1 MCFLKMLSFQLFSFL
16 IKSTSNF
23 KDNVSDGIIIA
34 YYVL

>member
-1 MCFLKMLSFQLFSFL
+1 MLSFYSFSFL

-23 KDNVSDGIIIA
+23 KDSVSDGIIIA